1 MKVQSGW
8 TSGLD
13 ERPVSRTDFP
23 TTSAFFHSWKDFS
36 LVEGLSIR
44 GKLNPHVK
52 NFFPFRG
59 KGGWYDFLSRGI
71 QKHVFVRT
79 IVFYFKIRKKLL
91 SDDLNVIELDG
102 IQWLLR
108 IASTASNTVLD
119 VFGSIR
125 TLKYQAWQGEK
136 GLNTP
141 PLPPPFLKRSP
152 KALNTM
158 PDYARETVRNDLNSF
173 PIKKPRMIGAFFMH

>member
-1 MKVQSGW
+1 MNVRFGRTFSQ
-8 TSGLD
+8 D
-13 ERPVSRTDFP
+13 ESPVSRTDFL

-44 GKLNPHVK
+44 GKLNPLVK

-59 KGGWYDFLSRGI
+59 KGGWYDFLSRGM

-102 IQWLLR
+102 IQ
-108 IASTASNTVLD
+108 
-119 VFGSIR
+119 
-125 TLKYQAWQGEK
+125 
-136 GLNTP
+136 
-141 PLPPPFLKRSP
+141 
-152 KALNTM
+152 
-158 PDYARETVRNDLNSF
+158 
-173 PIKKPRMIGAFFMH
+173 